1 MKYYNK
7 FQVKETFLT
16 ILPKI
21 GDEEITISDGSSE
34 EVEVNTN
41 DITSKEVISYDNLP
55 KNFSVVKMMTNNG
68 EKIGMCYTEDVS
80 EYGIPLQN
88 NLDFHSA
95 CELVPTLA
103 SGDGLIIFDNINDK
117 IIGHIPVFMIGK
129 KSKSTSYKN

>member
-21 GDEEITISDGSSE
+21 GDEEITISDGSNTTKSD
-34 EVEVNTN
+34 VETQVEPNT
-41 DITSKEVISYDNLP
+41 ISYDNLP

-103 SGDGLIIFDNINDK
+103 SEEGLIIFDNINDK